1 MSKRNPHKTY
11 CNYEIS
17 KATKPQPIYCV
28 SAPKAKVTVGIRKAN
43 VSKAMLARQLAE
55 LF

>member
-17 KATKPQPIYCV
+17 KASKPQPIYCV
-28 SAPKAKVTVGIRKAN
+28 SAPKVNVGIRKAN

>member
-17 KATKPQPIYCV
+17 KASKPHPIYSV
-28 SAPKAKVTVGIRKAN
+28 STPTVTVGIRKAN

>member
-1 MSKRNPHKTY
+1 MSKRNPHNTY

-17 KATKPQPIYCV
+17 KASKTRPIYSV
-28 SAPKAKVTVGIRKAN
+28 STPTVTVGIRKAN
-43 VSKAMLARQLAE
+43 VSRAMLARQLAE

>member
-1 MSKRNPHKTY
+1 MSKRNPHKNY
-11 CNYEIS
+11 CNYEVN
-17 KATKPQPIYCV
+17 KANKPQPIYCV
-28 SAPKAKVTVGIRKAN
+28 AAPKVTVGIRTAN

>member
-17 KATKPQPIYCV
+17 KANKPRPIYSV
-28 SAPKAKVTVGIRKAN
+28 SAPTITVGIRTAN
-43 VSKAMLARQLAE
+43 VSKAMLARQLAG

>member
-11 CNYEIS
+11 CNYEIN
-17 KATKPQPIYCV
+17 KANKQQHIY
-28 SAPKAKVTVGIRKAN
+28 SASIPKVNVGIRTAN

>member
-1 MSKRNPHKTY
+1 MSKRNPHNTY

-17 KATKPQPIYCV
+17 KANKPRPIYSV
-28 SAPKAKVTVGIRKAN
+28 SAPTIKVGIRTAN
-43 VSKAMLARQLAE
+43 VSKAMLAKQLAE

>member
-1 MSKRNPHKTY
+1 MSKRNPHKIY
-11 CNYEIS
+11 CNYEIN
-17 KATKPQPIYCV
+17 KANKPQPIYSV
-28 SAPKAKVTVGIRKAN
+28 SAPKVTVGIRTAN